1 MLKKIFKAGSL
12 ITATALTATLATA
25 TLTTS
30 ALAAKPIKV
39 GTFLSVTGPASF
51 LGDPE
56 LKTLEMYIDKIN
68 KSGGVIGRQLQ
79 LVHYDDAGDASA
91 ARNYVSRLIRQ
102 DKVDIIVGGSTT
114 GATMAAVPMV
124 EQAKIPFISLAG
136 ALVITDPVK
145 QWVFKT
151 PQSDRAAAQRVL
163 QDMKDRGL
171 TKVGLISGTDGFG
184 RSGRE
189 QTLAVAK
196 SVGVKIIGDVTYN
209 PSDTDMSAQLTR
221 LSKTSGIQAIFN
233 FGFGSSPAVVT
244 RNYAQLGIKLPFYQS
259 HGVASDSFLNLIGKS
274 GEGLRLPAS
283 PLLVPNSLP
292 DSDPQK
298 QVVQSYKSEYE
309 ARWNSPVSTFGG
321 YAYDGLMLAV
331 AAIEKAGSTKKADVL
346 KALEGVQNHVG
357 VTGIFNM
364 SKNDHNG
371 LEADSFRVLEVEN
384 GKWKLIQ

>member
-1 MLKKIFKAGSL
+1 MIKKLFKPGR
-12 ITATALTATLATA
+12 ILATA
-25 TLTTS
+25 ALTVGLATTS
-30 ALAAKPIKV
+30 VAAEPIKI

-56 LKTLEMYIDKIN
+56 LKTLEMYVEDIN
-68 KSGGVIGRQLQ
+68 KKGGVIGRQLR
-79 LVHYDDAGDASA
+79 LIHYDDAGDASA

-136 ALVITDPVK
+136 AVVITDPVK
-145 QWVFKT
+145 KWVFKT

-163 QDMKDRGL
+163 QDIKDRGF

-189 QTLAVAK
+189 QTLAIA
-196 SVGVKIIGDVTYN
+196 SSMGVEIVGDVTYN

-221 LSKTSGIQAIFN
+221 LSNTPGVQAIFN

-259 HGVASDSFLNLIGKS
+259 HGVASDSFLELIS
-274 GEGLRLPAS
+274 RAGEGLRLPAS
-283 PLLVPNSLP
+283 PLLVPDSLP
-292 DSDPQK
+292 VSDPQK
-298 QVVQSYKSEYE
+298 NIVQAYKENYE
-309 ARWNSPVSTFGG
+309 QRWKMPVSTFGG

-331 AAIEKAGSTKKADVL
+331 EAIEKAGSTKSADVL
-346 KALEGVQNHVG
+346 KALESIQNHVG
-357 VTGIFNM
+357 VTGVFNL
-364 SKNDHNG
+364 SPKDHNG
-371 LEADSFRVLEVEN
+371 LEPESFRILEVEN
-384 GKWKLIQ
+384 GKWKLIN